1 MEPDLGKFNHKI
13 LTLHMKNSILIFT
26 LFCML
31 SACKRD
37 YDKSKLGPEV
47 IVVPESFT
55 VNGFSAN
62 PSSFVNLSL
71 EDPYFTC
78 TMPQRAEFKIVVTG
92 LLSGAQKSIS
102 GTGDFIGAENSTWT
116 GDSDNNYM
124 FRTGEECSVE
134 LSFHGATKKYY
145 DTLTITGE
153 NVYPK
158 TTLIQSFEGIT
169 FDKNGP
175 NAATYGNYFDAP
187 DLSKTDIKTDKLLK
201 TCQGTQSVSFD
212 GVDVNS
218 GYYIGGMYF
227 YPSSGYYT
235 FSGYEP
241 DSVYLNAFVYSY
253 GDNSAVLN
261 FSFSEDD
268 NGDGMSNATTDD
280 DEWSSGD
287 LPVNVTGWS
296 IMSVTLKSFLDHNP
310 AIGNGVLNL
319 NKITGFNMN
328 MNAKVAGTRAR
339 LNVDY
344 ITVTYGKPFNP

>member
-1 MEPDLGKFNHKI
+1 
-13 LTLHMKNSILIFT
+13 
-26 LFCML
+26 ML

-55 VNGFSAN
+55 VNGFTPN
-62 PSSFVNLSL
+62 PTAFVNLAL
-71 EDPYFTC
+71 DDPYFTC
-78 TMPQRAEFKIVVTG
+78 TLPQRAEFKIIVTG
-92 LLSGAQKSIS
+92 LLSGAQKNIS
-102 GTGDFIGAENSTWT
+102 GAGDFIGAENSTWT
-116 GDSDNNYM
+116 GDSDNNNI
-124 FRTGEECSVE
+124 FRTGEKCLVE
-134 LSFHGATKKYY
+134 LSFHGAKQKYY
-145 DTLTITGE
+145 DTITITGE
-153 NVYPK
+153 NVFPK

-175 NAATYGNYFDAP
+175 NAAAYGNYFDAS
-187 DLSKTDIKTDKLLK
+187 DFAKSDIKTDKVLK

-212 GVDVNS
+212 GVDVNA
-218 GYYIGGMYF
+218 GYYVGGMYF
-227 YPSSGYYT
+227 YPASGYYV

-241 DSVYLNAFVYSY
+241 DSLYLNAYVYSY

-268 NGDGMSNATTDD
+268 NNDGTSNATTDD
-280 DEWSSGD
+280 DEWTTAD
-287 LPVNVTGWS
+287 VPVEVPGWS
-296 IMSVTLKSFLDHNP
+296 IVSISLKSFLDHNS

-319 NKITGFNMN
+319 KKITGFNMN